1 MRHLEGNRDR
11 FAEGDIVVRELLWS
25 EEMPE
30 SEDKYD
36 LIMISDW

>member
-1 MRHLEGNRDR
+1 MRHLEGNKGR
-11 FAEGDIVVRELLWS
+11 FAEDSVMVRELLWS

-36 LIMISDW
+36 LIIISDW

>member
-1 MRHLEGNRDR
+1 MRHLEGNRGL
-11 FAEGDIVVRELLWS
+11 FAEGEVQVRELLWS

-30 SEDKYD
+30 SEDRHD